1 MTKERLFGM
10 KLLTMH
16 NAIIFMLLEYL
27 NKIRVKA
34 YKRCIIMLLYELYRR
49 SGYERRK
56 HI

>member
-16 NAIIFMLLEYL
+16 NVIIFMLLEYL

-34 YKRCIIMLLYELYRR
+34 YKRCIIMLLYELNRR

-56 HI
+56 NI